1 MEIFSICGRVAA
13 LGYTYFRILRVCLS
27 ISLASVLVRVLHPC
41 VALALWKLLRGCSCC
56 VLIWWTHL
64 TDGMLFVCL
73 CTSLLWSGSLV
84 LPFPAAAWMKVECIS
99 QAICSRTCVWKVER
113 EKHLRITQCG
123 MSIHIWWTHLTDGML
138 FVCLCTS
145 LLWSGSLVL
154 PFPTAAWMKVECISE
169 AICYLRM
176 EVRAWKASQDY
187 SMWND
192 HSQNSSWKQSL
203 LCLALEL
210 NFWWSFRYR
219 SGCRSGRPRNRT
231 SRYQRETFSCCVG
244 LAPYDYRLARNDS
257 HLQFCCEGR
266 HSTQGINQEHLR
278 AEGFCYLS
286 MARSTKK
293 TYLGGRF
300 PSIAPCT
307 DLISISWVEGFGYHS
322 IRRVN
327 EKYIYTYRQCL
338 WSVTAQGP
346 IKIGKA
352 GTWTAADSF
361 RTAS

>member
-1 MEIFSICGRVAA
+1 MNCLGHQSKVSLEQSWSFADTWIKCGTKQADFPNDGCQKIQMLNTLVWIIQLWCGTASWKLIWFLLGYRSCPHVGFKRQKKLRFRILNRCGTSGNAMEIFSICGRVAA

-27 ISLASVLVRVLHPC
+27 IFLASVLVRVLHPC

-192 HSQNSSWKQSL
+192 HSQNSSWNQSL

-210 NFWWSFRYR
+210 NFLVIVPLSFR
-219 SGCRSGRPRNRT
+219 
-231 SRYQRETFSCCVG
+231 
-244 LAPYDYRLARNDS
+244 
-257 HLQFCCEGR
+257 
-266 HSTQGINQEHLR
+266 
-278 AEGFCYLS
+278 LS
-286 MARSTKK
+286 FGATKK
-293 TYLGGRF
+293 
-300 PSIAPCT
+300 
-307 DLISISWVEGFGYHS
+307 
-322 IRRVN
+322 
-327 EKYIYTYRQCL
+327 
-338 WSVTAQGP
+338 
-346 IKIGKA
+346 
-352 GTWTAADSF
+352 
-361 RTAS
+361 